1 MRARTLL
8 FVLLAA
14 AAVACYLIL
23 RTADRPADM
32 RKRIEVHKSARELE
46 FHDGRGG
53 VRKFSAALGF
63 APKGNKAVEG
73 DGATPEGE
81 YFVCVK
87 NPKSA
92 FFLSLGISYP
102 GPQDADRGLAAGLIT
117 EAEHAEILKANAEHH
132 PPPWKTAL
140 GGEVFIHGR
149 GAQSDWTAGC
159 VAVEDPDM
167 AELYDLAEVGMP
179 VIIRP

>member
-1 MRARTLL
+1 MKTRLVGLL
-8 FVLLAA
+8 ALAA
-14 AAVACYLIL
+14 AATACWLLL
-23 RTADRPADM
+23 R
-32 RKRIEVHKSARELE
+32 SAREESDPRRRIEIHKAARRVE

-53 VRKFSAALGF
+53 VRTFRAALGF
-63 APKGNKAVEG
+63 RPAGTKHAEG

-102 GPQDADRGLAAGLIT
+102 GPEDAARGLAAGAIDAAQHGEILR
-117 EAEHAEILKANAEHH
+117 AHAEGRT
-132 PPPWKTAL
+132 PPWKTAL
-140 GGEVFIHGR
+140 GGEIFLHGH

-159 VAVEDPDM
+159 IALDNADM
-167 AELYDLAEVGMP
+167 AELYDLAEVGLP
-179 VIIRP
+179 VVIRP